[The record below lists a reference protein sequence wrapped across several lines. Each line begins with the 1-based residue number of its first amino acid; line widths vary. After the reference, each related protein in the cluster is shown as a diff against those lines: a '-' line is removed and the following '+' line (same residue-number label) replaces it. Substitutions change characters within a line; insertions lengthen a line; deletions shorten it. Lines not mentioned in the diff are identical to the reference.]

1 VAKMVDVDV
10 YVVFEKDAVKMV
22 SWEMVWMREVLEV

>member
-10 YVVFEKDAVKMV
+10 YVVFEKDTVKMV